1 MDSTHN
7 TALNDVAINLDTVQQ
22 TPGLSVVIIGMTEV
36 VDATNTTTE
45 GSTGSAME
53 VVAGTTE
60 DIEDEGRDTS
70 EKDTGTNDKEVMTT
84 NEAEVSKGK
93 GKEVI
98 EGSDKHAYEEGQ
110 PKKKITKEKMKGKK
124 ASPAG
129 PVSHQFLFDLQKG
142 VSKLVSADQELPT
155 KPIQELVNCID
166 SYMAHATLGYALMTV
181 MDNNDLGWGPKM
193 EHQQVNLH
201 DIDAKF
207 MASFIR
213 GINKHGLRNWCMEN
227 AVDVGIKFTNCVKWL
242 EGAVNTKAILYNC
255 NHHITY
261 MQGHSSYMNMFN
273 QHKLAEM
280 RLGTGISDVLKAPH
294 QDAFNKAG
302 QKEGGVWLA
311 TTVADSFRLRDRLIQ
326 HHDECVAPIAF
337 SSGMTQVHQHH
348 SQHSQVM
355 LGQAIIM
362 LDFLAA
368 PADFQ
373 DVSKDVPPDGD
384 ILAAFEAEYQH
395 LSSKFDKPIQQ
406 ICSPV
411 AAVVLE
417 KKAMTPATSSGPR
430 QYASGTRGTGV
441 LIDEFSCRS
450 VYIENVVWT

>member
-129 PVSHQFLFDLQKG
+129 

-181 MDNNDLGWGPKM
+181 MDNNDLGWRPKM

-261 MQGHSSYMNMFN
+261 MQEHSSYMNMFN
-273 QHKLAEM
+273 QHELAEM

-302 QKEGGVWLA
+302 QKEGGVW
-311 TTVADSFRLRDRLIQ
+311 
-326 HHDECVAPIAF
+326 
-337 SSGMTQVHQHH
+337 
-348 SQHSQVM
+348 
-355 LGQAIIM
+355 QAIIM

-368 PADFQ
+368 PVDFQ

-406 ICSPV
+406 MYIRSWDNCTN
-411 AAVVLE
+411 VLKYFASSMAKE
-417 KKAMTPATSSGPR
+417 KKIYCCQLAQYWDALIMMSEANVQLLPSSSSGAGEKSNDTSHIIR
-430 QYASGTRGTGV
+430 A
-441 LIDEFSCRS
+441 
-450 VYIENVVWT
+450 